1 MLPNWLNKHLFTYNP
16 DKLPEPLLV
25 DLRARLAR
33 FSPENPAIS
42 IVIPAYNEE
51 ASILNMLS
59 SLADQRGSVPTEI
72 LVVNNNSKDRTQDLL
87 DRCGVRSI
95 LETRPG
101 VANAR
106 QAGLEAARGRIQANA
121 DADCL
126 YPAGWAETITNP
138 LRDPAVG
145 CAYGLYSFLPGP
157 TSSRL
162 ALMGYEKAAY
172 LVNSIRNRHKAYLNV
187 YGFNFSFRR
196 TDALA
201 VGGFLL
207 DSGREGSVAE
217 LIAAGIAP
225 PPSGRCE
232 DGWMALSLQQQGKG
246 RTVRVTHPDARVW
259 TSDRRLM
266 ADGSLG
272 KAFANRVWK
281 TIREMGAY
289 TTPKT
294 DDTTNP

>member
-1 MLPNWLNKHLFTYNP
+1 MLPYWLSKHLFTYDPANIP
-16 DKLPEPLLV
+16 DPLLD
-25 DLRARLAR
+25 DLKARLAR
-33 FSPENPAIS
+33 FRLDKPHIS

-51 ASILNMLS
+51 ANILNMLS
-59 SLADQRGSVPTEI
+59 SLTDQRISVPTEI

-95 LETRPG
+95 LETKPG

-106 QAGLEAARGRIQANA
+106 QAGLEAALGRLQANA

-126 YPAGWAETITNP
+126 YPAGWVETITAP
-138 LRDPAVG
+138 LLDPAVA
-145 CAYGLYSFLPGP
+145 CAYGLYSFIPGP
-157 TSSRL
+157 ESSRFV
-162 ALMGYEKAAY
+162 LMGYEKAAH
-172 LVNSIRNRHKAYLNV
+172 LANTIRNRHKAYLNV

-196 TDALA
+196 ADALA

-207 DSGREGSVAE
+207 ESGREGSVAE
-217 LIAAGIAP
+217 LIAAGKTP

-246 RTVRVTHPDARVW
+246 RIVRVTHPNAKVW

-266 ADGSLG
+266 ADGGLG
-272 KAFANRVWK
+272 KAFANRVWR
-281 TIREMGAY
+281 TFREFGSY
-289 TTPKT
+289 SSPIT
-294 DDTTNP
+294 DDTTA